1 MAKTESKRMR
11 SALHYLIEFLV
22 ILLGITVSV
31 TIEKNSARQY
41 KREVK
46 DQGLTRILAN
56 IEQDSLDFV
65 YNIRVHTEAETS
77 CRWMVTHRDQL
88 PEQHPDT
95 IGKHCNLCI
104 MGQTILVDN
113 QEEYRTL
120 QNSGLFEFIEN
131 DALGACH
138 AKQVRRTHRPESG
151 RSVHAGRLHKDLS
164 DILPVSRVASRHPI

>member
-11 SALHYLIEFLV
+11 SMLHYLIEFLV

-31 TIEKNSARQY
+31 TIEKNSARQN

-77 CRWMVTHRDQL
+77 CR
-88 PEQHPDT
+88 
-95 IGKHCNLCI
+95 
-104 MGQTILVDN
+104 
-113 QEEYRTL
+113 
-120 QNSGLFEFIEN
+120 
-131 DALGACH
+131 
-138 AKQVRRTHRPESG
+138 
-151 RSVHAGRLHKDLS
+151 
-164 DILPVSRVASRHPI
+164 